1 MCLPQAIA
9 IRISVN
15 VAVAGDDDGEQ
26 EEDEED
32 PGDEKA
38 WTHPCGR
45 HPVPAVPLS
54 PHLLMASLGGNLTT
68 LHLSQGEKVLGSDIY
83 QDFLVA

>member
-26 EEDEED
+26 EVDEED
-32 PGDEKA
+32 PGDENP
-38 WTHPCGR
+38 WRP
-45 HPVPAVPLS
+45 P
-54 PHLLMASLGGNLTT
+54 
-68 LHLSQGEKVLGSDIY
+68 
-83 QDFLVA
+83 